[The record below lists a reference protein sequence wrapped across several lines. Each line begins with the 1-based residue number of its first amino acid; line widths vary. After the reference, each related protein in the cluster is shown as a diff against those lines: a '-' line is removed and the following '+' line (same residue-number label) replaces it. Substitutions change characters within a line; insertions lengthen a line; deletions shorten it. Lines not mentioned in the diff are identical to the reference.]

1 MTEYFQLHI
10 CQLTNQQSGS
20 LSDSLCY
27 RFNEVNLEQKGDD
40 KKSLTGNVEQWWQQE
55 VQLEAGGRV
64 GHGSS

>member
-40 KKSLTGNVEQWWQQE
+40 KKSLTGNVEQ
-55 VQLEAGGRV
+55 
-64 GHGSS
+64 